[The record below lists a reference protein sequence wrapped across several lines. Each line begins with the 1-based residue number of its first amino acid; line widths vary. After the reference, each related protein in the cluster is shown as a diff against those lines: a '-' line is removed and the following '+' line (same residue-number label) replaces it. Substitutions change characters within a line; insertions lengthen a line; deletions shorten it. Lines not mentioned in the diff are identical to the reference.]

1 MRSIDF
7 NGEGE
12 SLTITRRFKMSYQA
26 IEGVARY
33 DNQERISTESRWQQY
48 LELRSRNN
56 QKLDQT
62 YQSENRKFQNENSD
76 EAKEENKL
84 LFERPNQQN
93 LDQLK
98 RKADSGQKL
107 STDEKAYLQQYD
119 PESYRKVT
127 ERESE
132 LKEYKRILR
141 QAKSKEEIRNAKI
154 SHAKVAYGNF
164 DVLAESNYAL
174 DSDYLVDEERSTY
187 DRVV

>member
-1 MRSIDF
+1 
-7 NGEGE
+7 
-12 SLTITRRFKMSYQA
+12 MSYQA

-33 DNQERISTESRWQQY
+33 DNQERISTENRWQQY

-62 YQSENRKFQNENSD
+62 NQSESRKFQNETS
-76 EAKEENKL
+76 EQAKEENRI

-107 STDEKAYLQQYD
+107 TSDEKAYLQQYD
-119 PESYRKVT
+119 PDSYRKVT
-127 ERESE
+127 QREQE
-132 LKEYKRILR
+132 VKEYKRILK

-154 SHAKVAYGNF
+154 HYSDVAYRNV
-164 DVLAESNYAL
+164 DVYADSTYTL

>member
-1 MRSIDF
+1 
-7 NGEGE
+7 
-12 SLTITRRFKMSYQA
+12 MSYQA

-62 YQSENRKFQNENSD
+62 NQSESKKFQNENSE
-76 EAKEENKL
+76 EAKEQERI

-107 STDEKAYLQQYD
+107 SSDEKAYLQQYD
-119 PESYRKVT
+119 PDSYRKVT
-127 ERESE
+127 EREHE
-132 LKEYKRILR
+132 LKEYKRILK

-154 SHAKVAYGNF
+154 SHANVAYGNF
-164 DVLAESNYAL
+164 DVYAEESNYSL
-174 DSDYLVDEERSTY
+174 DSDYLVDEERSSY

>member
-1 MRSIDF
+1 
-7 NGEGE
+7 
-12 SLTITRRFKMSYQA
+12 MSYQA

-33 DNQERISTESRWQQY
+33 DNQERISTENRWQQY

-62 YQSENRKFQNENSD
+62 NQSESRKFQNETS
-76 EAKEENKL
+76 EQAKEENRI

-98 RKADSGQKL
+98 RKVDSGQKL
-107 STDEKAYLQQYD
+107 TSDEKAYLQQYD
-119 PESYRKVT
+119 PDSYRKVT
-127 ERESE
+127 QREQE
-132 LKEYKRILR
+132 VKEYKRILK

-154 SHAKVAYGNF
+154 HYSDVAYRNM
-164 DVLAESNYAL
+164 DVYADSTYTL

>member
-1 MRSIDF
+1 
-7 NGEGE
+7 
-12 SLTITRRFKMSYQA
+12 MSYQA

-33 DNQERISTESRWQQY
+33 DNQERISTENRWQQY
-48 LELRSRNN
+48 LDLRSRNN

-62 YQSENRKFQNENSD
+62 NQSESRKFQNETS
-76 EAKEENKL
+76 EQAKEENRI

-107 STDEKAYLQQYD
+107 TSDEKAYLQQYD
-119 PESYRKVT
+119 PDSYRKVT
-127 ERESE
+127 QREQE
-132 LKEYKRILR
+132 VKEYKRILK

-154 SHAKVAYGNF
+154 HYSDVAYRNV
-164 DVLAESNYAL
+164 DVYADSTYTL

>member
-1 MRSIDF
+1 
-7 NGEGE
+7 
-12 SLTITRRFKMSYQA
+12 MSYQA

-33 DNQERISTESRWQQY
+33 DNQERISTENRWQQY

-62 YQSENRKFQNENSD
+62 NQSESRKFQNETS
-76 EAKEENKL
+76 EQAKEENRI

-107 STDEKAYLQQYD
+107 TSDEKAYLQQYD
-119 PESYRKVT
+119 PDSYRKVT
-127 ERESE
+127 QREQE
-132 LKEYKRILR
+132 LKEYKRILK

-154 SHAKVAYGNF
+154 HYSDVAYRNM
-164 DVLAESNYAL
+164 DVYADSTYTL